1 MRISLLQRSIEWLD
15 ADKNRTSAQ
24 KWIEQCRESQ
34 LVVLPEMFTTGFCTD
49 PKCGAESDERTLK
62 WMQLMAA
69 EYQTTLAGSVAVECD
84 GEYFNRFYVVR
95 PDGEYV
101 KYDKR
106 HLFTF
111 AGEHLN
117 YTAGNE
123 RVVVEIEGVR
133 VLLLVCYDLRF
144 PVWMR
149 NRGDYDM
156 ILCVA
161 AWPRPRRL
169 PWDILLRARAI
180 ENLCY
185 VGGVNIVGQDVNV
198 EYSGGTVA
206 INFLGEVIAK
216 VEDDTEGIATFD
228 VDLEALGEFRAK
240 FPALNDAD
248 DFEILK

>member
-62 WMQLMAA
+62 WMQLMTA

-95 PDGEYV
+95 SDGEYV

-106 HLFTF
+106 HLFTL

-117 YTAGNE
+117 
-123 RVVVEIEGVR
+123 
-133 VLLLVCYDLRF
+133 
-144 PVWMR
+144 
-149 NRGDYDM
+149 
-156 ILCVA
+156 
-161 AWPRPRRL
+161 
-169 PWDILLRARAI
+169 
-180 ENLCY
+180 
-185 VGGVNIVGQDVNV
+185 
-198 EYSGGTVA
+198 
-206 INFLGEVIAK
+206 
-216 VEDDTEGIATFD
+216 
-228 VDLEALGEFRAK
+228 
-240 FPALNDAD
+240 
-248 DFEILK
+248 